1 MKEKELSA
9 NDKRR
14 RTTLRKKSI
23 EELVNIILRKDDV
36 ERRLNKSVDTFKK
49 LQVTNEKRIEILK
62 DSLDKSEEIQSN
74 QEKTIATLNAK
85 IDNHIAILNATIDN
99 KDKHIAALNAT
110 IDNKD
115 NYIATLENHN
125 KALYGRIDSIEK
137 TIRVRNKEARI
148 LFATIVALIIS
159 IIILFFI

>member
-1 MKEKELSA
+1 MKENELSA

-74 QEKTIATLNAK
+74 QEKTIAA
-85 IDNHIAILNATIDN
+85 LNATIDN
-99 KDKHIAALNAT
+99 KDKHIA
-110 IDNKD
+110 
-115 NYIATLENHN
+115 TLEEHN
-125 KALYGRIDSIEK
+125 KALYGRIDTLEK

-148 LFATIVALIIS
+148 LFATIVALILS
-159 IIILFFI
+159 NIILFFI